1 MVKSTV
7 TKQTPC
13 NAADGHGVSL
23 VTRNPFV
30 DLFRQGELIG
40 KSCVSLSR
48 IMAQVCLRCDRA
60 CCRLI
65 GVIYFRYDRGNAT
78 MQDQSQRENTM
89 SFILVQT
96 IRRVI
101 TIHPV
106 FLC

>member
-40 KSCVSLSR
+40 KKLCFLIPNYGTSLLE
-48 IMAQVCLRCDRA
+48 V
-60 CCRLI
+60 
-65 GVIYFRYDRGNAT
+65 
-78 MQDQSQRENTM
+78 
-89 SFILVQT
+89 
-96 IRRVI
+96 
-101 TIHPV
+101 
-106 FLC
+106 